1 VERFPA
7 AAAWAPR
14 FDDAQGGTRA
24 LPCAVVTGSG
34 ALLPPGLASTVTV
47 IELPV
52 RIGDEEVRAGS
63 DVELHRFYDRLRAGA
78 MADTSTSPPGAFLE
92 AFRHSHAEHILC
104 LTMPARWSGMDGSAR
119 LAARMLADEEGRER
133 VTVIDCGTA
142 AAGLGLIARVTARL
156 CAQGAEFPAVL
167 ARAEAAIREV
177 RMFGA
182 LETLEFVARSGRIN
196 SLIAGISDSL
206 HVRPVFRL
214 SNNQTGRVALARTH
228 SGVLSA
234 LEKTARELPGRLWVI
249 IFHAEAAELALQLRG
264 RLTEVCDIA
273 RLEVV
278 ALDPI
283 IGTHTG
289 PGVVGYAALPLL
301 ADEIDQDGTGTGL
314 AVSPSVTAATTHR
327 PPPGGGADN

>member
-1 VERFPA
+1 MERFPA
-7 AAAWAPR
+7 AAAWQPRSDGAPE
-14 FDDAQGGTRA
+14 DTTE

-52 RIGDEEVRAGS
+52 RIGDEEVRASS
-63 DVELHRFYDRLRAGA
+63 DEELRRFYDRLRAGA

-92 AFRHSHAEHILC
+92 AFRRSPAAHILC
-104 LTMPARWSGMDGSAR
+104 LTMPARWSGMDDSAR
-119 LAARMLADEEGRER
+119 LAAQMLADEEGRER
-133 VTVIDCGTA
+133 VTVVDCGTA

-156 CAQGAEFPAVL
+156 CAQGAPFPAVL
-167 ARAEAAIREV
+167 ERAEVAIRDV

-196 SLIAGISDSL
+196 SLIAGISDTL

-214 SNNQTGRVALARTH
+214 SNDQTGRVALARTH

-234 LEKTARELPGRLWVI
+234 LEKTARELPGRLWVLV
-249 IFHAEAAELALQLRG
+249 FHAEAAELAQQLSG
-264 RLTEVCDIA
+264 RLMEVCDIA

-301 ADEIDQDGTGTGL
+301 SDEIDEDRVAAWPAGYTSATAVPAHQPPLDG
-314 AVSPSVTAATTHR
+314 
-327 PPPGGGADN
+327 